1 MKRLINNI
9 NKLQTDDFTLL
20 KYLYLYRTLTIRQI
34 QSSVYHLKKDDP
46 KLNYKWAAI
55 LRRLQKCSVVEKCS
69 DLTYDDVLYL
79 TNYGVEIAKYIG
91 DIPNEKYDDQ
101 KQRIIPGYYSA
112 SEIKLKSRFVNHQ
125 VHLNQ
130 FMLNVQKIL
139 NYYQLPF
146 KYFDERFANDYGT
159 MRPDALLKFLNL
171 DFFIEEDMA
180 TETMAQLTKKWIGY
194 REFLDSFLFRR
205 NNRSVVVLF
214 LCDNIKSQF
223 KIDRRKELIRYS
235 ISQVLLDTF
244 PKDFDILVFSPKEAY
259 QYLIQL
265 IQVNLQKKPNFFLFN
280 LKKFSSQH
288 SYQINY
294 PEKLLLNLDNKYF
307 AFDLRKIKNQNLVL
321 LNNEKNP
328 PLAEEFLVD
337 SYFNRNLRIMS
348 RIHQFHKILR
358 SFVRSSHYL
367 LMYLVVIQEGQLAQ
381 TFLDLKMSGNLDQDN
396 VYFTTLKRLNSKEPF
411 YKIIFKFNQDGS
423 IYHFTNHHLD
433 HFVPENDLDLLN
445 RERKLIKYIAYK
457 I

>member
-9 NKLQTDDFTLL
+9 KKLQKNDFKLL
-20 KYLYLYRTLTIRQI
+20 KYLYLYRTLTTKQI
-34 QSSVYHLKKDDP
+34 QSSIYQLKMDDP

-55 LRRLQKCSVVEKCS
+55 LRRLQKCSVIEKSS
-69 DLTYDDVLYL
+69 DLIYDDVFYL
-79 TNYGVEIAKYIG
+79 TNYGVEIVKYIG

-101 KQRIIPGYYSA
+101 SQRIVPGYYSA

-130 FMLNVQKIL
+130 FMINVQKIL
-139 NYYQLPF
+139 NYYHLPF
-146 KYFDERFANDYGT
+146 KYFDERFANDYGI
-159 MRPDALLKFLNL
+159 MRPDALLKFLNF

-180 TETMAQLTKKWIGY
+180 TESTAQLIQKWIGY
-194 REFLDSFLFRR
+194 REFLNSYLFKK
-205 NNRSVVVLF
+205 NNRTVVVLF

-235 ISQVLLDTF
+235 ISKVLLDTF

-259 QYLIQL
+259 QYLIKL
-265 IQVNLQKKPNFFLFN
+265 IQVNLQKRPNVFLFN
-280 LKKFSSQH
+280 LKKFAIQN

-294 PEKLLLNLDNKYF
+294 PEQLFLNLDNEYF

-321 LNNEKNP
+321 LNNQKNP
-328 PLAEEFLVD
+328 PLALEFLVD
-337 SYFNRNLRIMS
+337 SYLDRNLRIIS

-367 LMYLVVIQEGQLAQ
+367 LMYLVVVQEVQLAQ
-381 TFLDLKMSGNLDQDN
+381 TYLDLKMSGNLDQDN

-411 YKIIFKFNQDGS
+411 YKVIFKFNQDGT
-423 IYHFTNHHLD
+423 IYHFTDHHLD
-433 HFVPENDLDLLN
+433 HLVPETDLDLLN
-445 RERKLIKYIAYK
+445 RERKLIKYVAYK

>member
-9 NKLQTDDFTLL
+9 KKLQKNDFKLL
-20 KYLYLYRTLTIRQI
+20 KYLYLYRTLTTKQI
-34 QSSVYHLKKDDP
+34 QSSIYQLKMDDP

-55 LRRLQKCSVVEKCS
+55 LRRLQKCSVIEKSS
-69 DLTYDDVLYL
+69 DLIYDDVFYL
-79 TNYGVEIAKYIG
+79 TNYGVEIVKYIG

-101 KQRIIPGYYSA
+101 SQRIVPGYYSA

-130 FMLNVQKIL
+130 FMINVQKIL
-139 NYYQLPF
+139 NYYHLPF
-146 KYFDERFANDYGT
+146 KYFDERFANDYGI
-159 MRPDALLKFLNL
+159 MRPDALLKFLNF

-180 TETMAQLTKKWIGY
+180 TESTAQLIQKWIGY
-194 REFLDSFLFRR
+194 REFLNSYLFKK
-205 NNRSVVVLF
+205 NNRTVVVLF

-235 ISQVLLDTF
+235 ISKVLLDTF

-259 QYLIQL
+259 QYLIKL
-265 IQVNLQKKPNFFLFN
+265 IQVNLQKRPNVFLFN
-280 LKKFSSQH
+280 LKKFAIQN

-294 PEKLLLNLDNKYF
+294 PEQLFLNLDNEYF

-321 LNNEKNP
+321 LNNQKTP
-328 PLAEEFLVD
+328 PLALEFLVD
-337 SYFNRNLRIMS
+337 SYLDRNLRIIS

-367 LMYLVVIQEGQLAQ
+367 LMYLVVVQEVQLAQ
-381 TFLDLKMSGNLDQDN
+381 TYLDLKMSGNLDQDN

-411 YKIIFKFNQDGS
+411 YKVIFKFNQDGT
-423 IYHFTNHHLD
+423 IYHFTDHHLD
-433 HFVPENDLDLLN
+433 HLVPETDLDLLN
-445 RERKLIKYIAYK
+445 RERKLIKYVAYK